1 MHMLSTFENLQFML
15 ILTRPNSYVTIL
27 TPTIVNECQDRLKY
41 SYRQLIAQQGVIVSN
56 NSSIEDVVFNSNK
69 RYDQTLPLNK
79 FKSSTCAVAILL
91 LVLSTLVS
99 VTLAVVTTD

>member
-1 MHMLSTFENLQFML
+1 MLSTFENLQFML

-27 TPTIVNECQDRLKY
+27 TPTIVNKCQDRLKY

-69 RYDQTLPLNK
+69 RYDQTLPLYK